1 MTARVEMTNF
11 GVEWWQSDNNCQ
23 YYFTIS
29 EIEREELK
37 AGVLADQ
44 PTKKYINAAAVR

>member
-1 MTARVEMTNF
+1 MTNF

-29 EIEREELK
+29 EIERKELK
-37 AGVLADQ
+37 ASVLADLSSDRQ
-44 PTKKYINAAAVR
+44 PDKKYINAAMR